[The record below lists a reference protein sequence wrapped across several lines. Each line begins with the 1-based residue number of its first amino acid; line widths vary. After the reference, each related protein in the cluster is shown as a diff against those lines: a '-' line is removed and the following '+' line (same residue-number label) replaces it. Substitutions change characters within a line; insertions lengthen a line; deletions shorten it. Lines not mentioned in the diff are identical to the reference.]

1 MQSNEI
7 LIVVESVSNE
17 KGLNKEVIFK
27 AIETAIASAS
37 QRHFHED
44 AELHVSIDRDTGE
57 YITQRDWIVLDE
69 NDIEFH
75 KKRILHMQNQIL
87 KQGIFILK
95 LLIMFHLDE

>member
-37 QRHFHED
+37 QRHF
-44 AELHVSIDRDTGE
+44 S
-57 YITQRDWIVLDE
+57 
-69 NDIEFH
+69 
-75 KKRILHMQNQIL
+75 
-87 KQGIFILK
+87 
-95 LLIMFHLDE
+95 

>member
-75 KKRILHMQNQIL
+75 KETHITHA
-87 KQGIFILK
+87 
-95 LLIMFHLDE
+95 E